1 MEQTKKTFVDKTK
14 IEKTELTVDGKFTI
28 EQGKEIAKVLSID
41 GKAYIL
47 DESIKV
53 GEYTLKGKMCF
64 ELIYLSENGNI
75 YSQNSCSEF
84 ESIIKSDKINEN
96 TIIEPFIKVVDITM
110 PSVKTNE
117 VKVGSILNIEGYIIN
132 LKEISSFVP
141 DDDIMVKYK
150 TKNYFEYIGKLS
162 QKVNLDNEVK
172 IKGELNNIIGINS
185 SLIVK
190 DCFCGNDFATVSGDI
205 VYNILYNASA
215 DKLDLRQI
223 TESVPYKQEFEL
235 QGATTETKCTA
246 NVLLIM
252 DEIKVSVV
260 QEDNYNTI
268 KITTPLLF
276 RIFAYNEKSYDDVE
290 DMFSLSYDLKEN
302 KEEISYL
309 NKIDELS
316 FTETITNKTTL
327 NPDKINYLGY
337 YSPNN
342 VITNV
347 KYDDNSINI
356 EGVIS
361 LNVFYNKED
370 SEEIFSNTIEIPYA
384 TTEKNTNG
392 LKENVNIVS
401 TIEDISV
408 KQNGDNEL
416 EVTSKMNYELTSFN
430 SEVNNMLLSATKV
443 GDKVLDDSALTILI
457 GKKGDTLWDLSKRL
471 NISTDEILFQNKD
484 LKEPLT
490 GGERII
496 IYRQKIV
503 KFEEK

>member
-1 MEQTKKTFVDKTK
+1 MDQTKKTFVDKTK
-14 IEKTELTVDGKFTI
+14 IEKTELTIDGKFAI

-41 GKAYIL
+41 GKPYIL
-47 DESIKV
+47 DEIVKV

-64 ELIYLSENGNI
+64 ELIYLSEDGNI
-75 YSQNSCSEF
+75 YSNNSCSDF
-84 ESIIKSDKINEN
+84 ESTIKNDKITEN
-96 TIIEPFIKVVDITM
+96 TIVEPFIKVVDITM

-117 VKVGSILNIEGYIIN
+117 VKVGAILNIEGYIIN

-141 DDDIMVKYK
+141 NQDVMVKYK
-150 TKNYFEYIGKLS
+150 TKNYYEYKGKLS

-172 IKGELNNIIGINS
+172 IKGDLNNIIGINT

-190 DCFCGNDFATVSGDI
+190 DCFCGNDFVTVSGDLI
-205 VYNILYNASA
+205 YNVLYNAST
-215 DKLDLRQI
+215 DKLDLKQV

-235 QGATTETKCTA
+235 DGATTETKCTA
-246 NVLLIM
+246 NVFLVP
-252 DEIKVSVV
+252 DEMKVSVV

-276 RIFAYNEKSYDDVE
+276 RVFAYNESSYEDVE
-290 DMFSLSYDLKEN
+290 DMFSLSYELKEN
-302 KEEISYL
+302 RQEINYL

-316 FTETITNKTTL
+316 FTENITNKTTL
-327 NPDKINYLGY
+327 TPDKINYLGY

-347 KYDDNSINI
+347 KFDDNNISI

-361 LNVFYNKED
+361 LNAFYNKEG
-370 SEEIFSNTIEIPYA
+370 SEEVFSNTIEIPYA
-384 TTEKNTNG
+384 TNEKNTNG
-392 LKENVNIVS
+392 LKDNVNITS

-416 EVTSKMNYELTSFN
+416 EITSKINYELTSFN
-430 SEVNNMLLSATKV
+430 SEINNMLLSSTIV
-443 GDKVLDDSALTILI
+443 GDKILDDSALTILI

-471 NISTDEILFQNKD
+471 NISTDEILLQNKD
-484 LKEPLT
+484 LKEPLN

-503 KFEEK
+503 KFEEN